1 MAFHFRFGQT
11 GISAPQRILWSRHT
25 GLFTVRLMSKPETA
39 PDTLHGAMNS
49 LTRAGSVLIL
59 EQSSMSM
66 HPENDPQRDDL
77 PEPIHGQVR
86 HSNVSAR
93 ISDDVSVGVF
103 SNGVMILSGQHESVL
118 DFAMRMG
125 ETQRIVT
132 RVILPNPVARQLGTV
147 LQENMRLYES
157 NFGTMPSMPKL
168 KNAESVTGTAA
179 APFSETSSSSE
190 GGGGGSQG
198 DEGLTEQPKVQPPIP
213 SIDEIYD
220 ELKIPEAVATG
231 RYANAVMVRHSGTEF
246 CFDFIANFYPRSVVT
261 SRVYMAVPHVPP
273 VLSSILRSMQPPT
286 LPGSGGLPG
295 GPSPN

>member
-1 MAFHFRFGQT
+1 
-11 GISAPQRILWSRHT
+11 
-25 GLFTVRLMSKPETA
+25 MST
-39 PDTLHGAMNS
+39 
-49 LTRAGSVLIL
+49 
-59 EQSSMSM
+59 

-103 SNGVMILSGQHESVL
+103 SNGVMILSGVHESVL

-157 NFGTMPSMPKL
+157 NFGTMPGLPKL
-168 KNAESVTGTAA
+168 KNSESVTDTA
-179 APFSETSSSSE
+179 PSSSGETGSSQSGGAFE
-190 GGGGGSQG
+190 G
-198 DEGLTEQPKVQPPIP
+198 DIPVETPKALSPVP

-220 ELKIPEAVATG
+220 ELKIPDTVAAG

-273 VLSSILRSMQPPT
+273 VLSSILRSMQPGP
-286 LPGSGGLPG
+286 PSGPGGLPS
-295 GPSPN
+295 GPSSN